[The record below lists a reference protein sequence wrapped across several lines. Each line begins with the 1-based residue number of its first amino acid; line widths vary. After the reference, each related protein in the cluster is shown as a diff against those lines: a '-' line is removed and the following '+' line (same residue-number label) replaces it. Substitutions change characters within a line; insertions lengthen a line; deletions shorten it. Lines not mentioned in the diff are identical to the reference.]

1 MLLSLNRTLILYFMN
16 VRVYVSKCLYS
27 VSTYT
32 SQIHVLYV
40 CVCVYVHL
48 DPPQSVI
55 VLLAATFPPSDWI
68 HISAEQENK

>member
-55 VLLAATFPPSDWI
+55 VLHVWRKSCIRNI
-68 HISAEQENK
+68 HLVPQG